1 MQVRSQTTSHER
13 ELSKVVI
20 IIGRAGDT
28 HANKG
33 KSVLSVARESD
44 MYNQQGSISN
54 YRSRGR
60 TLPFLL
66 FSKSG
71 SRYQRTFARPL
82 PGMPRTALA
91 SREGI
96 SINQGATTRCDV
108 RGKILLTC
116 ACVVRAMS
124 SELAPYSSART
135 PSAIISPA
143 FGPAIKEYKNE
154 PESTATQ
161 GRSI

>member
-1 MQVRSQTTSHER
+1 MLLEKARAGCRKLNGNSLTPLTVVLLCVTTLRFRRGRGCICRCVLKQLSHER

-33 KSVLSVARESD
+33 KSVLSVARYSD
-44 MYNQQGSISN
+44 MYNQQRSISN

-91 SREGI
+91 SRGG
-96 SINQGATTRCDV
+96 INQ
-108 RGKILLTC
+108 
-116 ACVVRAMS
+116 
-124 SELAPYSSART
+124 
-135 PSAIISPA
+135 
-143 FGPAIKEYKNE
+143 
-154 PESTATQ
+154 STA
-161 GRSI
+161 R